1 MGLNDKCR
9 VKKMKLPIG
18 IVFGTRPEYLKV
30 KPLFSAFQREQI
42 PFYIIQVNQHVD
54 LSIEEREQ
62 PNFIYLSLLDDTTI
76 SRLNLLASTI
86 PKLVE
91 ETLKKCSSIIVQGDT
106 ATVFFSAISAFHLK
120 LPIYHLEAGLRTYDL
135 NNPYPEEAYRSM
147 LSRIASY
154 HLCPDSEAKTAL
166 SRENITKEVHIVG
179 NTILDL
185 VRSYNFTPQV
195 GLTVLITVHRRENW
209 DSMKQIVKNVVE
221 LSKKMPE
228 LQFKWIH
235 HMNPVLQKVVVDTLT
250 SEGWP
255 DSIQVSAPLEHK
267 ELCRIISESHCIIT
281 DSGGIQEEASFLG
294 KTCFVLRKK
303 TERSSIPAQYIRMI
317 QEPQNLL
324 EEFQKEPITLLPSCT
339 VYGDGFATDRII
351 NLLKDSS

>member
-1 MGLNDKCR
+1 MN
-9 VKKMKLPIG
+9 LPIG

-54 LSIEEREQ
+54 LLVEEKDQ
-62 PNFIYLSLLDDTTI
+62 PNFIYLSLVDDTSV

-91 ETLKKCSSIIVQGDT
+91 STLKKCSSIIVQGDT
-106 ATVFFSAISAFHLK
+106 ATVFFTAIAAFHLK

-154 HLCPDSEAKTAL
+154 HLCPDIEAKAAL
-166 SRENITKEVHIVG
+166 SRENITKDVHVVG

-185 VRSYNFTPQV
+185 VRTYNFTPQI
-195 GLTVLITVHRRENW
+195 GSTVLVTVHRRENW
-209 DSMKQIVKNVVE
+209 DSMKQIVTTIVK
-221 LSKKMPE
+221 LAKQRPD
-228 LQFKWIH
+228 LHFKWIQ
-235 HMNPVLQKVVVDTLT
+235 HMNPALQKIVVETLT

-255 DSIQVSAPLEHK
+255 ESIEVSEPLEHK
-267 ELCRIISESHCIIT
+267 ELCRLITESYCIIT

-303 TERSSIPAQYIRMI
+303 TERSSIPIQYIRLI
-317 QEPQNLL
+317 QNLDDL
-324 EEFQKEPITLLPSCT
+324 LSEFTKKPIILLTPCK

-351 NLLKDSS
+351 DLLKASSNYKTQ

>member
-1 MGLNDKCR
+1 MN
-9 VKKMKLPIG
+9 LPIG

-30 KPLFSAFQREQI
+30 KPLFSAFQREAI
-42 PFYIIQVNQHVD
+42 LFYIIQVNQHVD
-54 LSIEEREQ
+54 LLIEERNE
-62 PNFIYLSLLDDTTI
+62 PNFIYLSLPDDTST
-76 SRLNLLASTI
+76 SRLNMLASTI

-91 ETLKKCSSIIVQGDT
+91 STLKKCSSIIVQGDT
-106 ATVFFSAISAFHLK
+106 ATVFFTGVSAFHLK

-147 LSRIASY
+147 LSRIATY

-166 SRENITKEVHIVG
+166 SRENVTKEIHVVG

-185 VRSYNFTPQV
+185 VRSYNFTPQI
-195 GLTVLITVHRRENW
+195 GTTVLITVHRRENW
-209 DSMKQIVKNVVE
+209 DSMEQIVKSIAE
-221 LSKKMPE
+221 LAKQRPD
-228 LQFKWIH
+228 LQFKWIQ
-235 HMNPVLQKVVVDTLT
+235 HMNPCLQKIVTETFT

-255 DSIQVSAPLEHK
+255 DSIQVSAALDHK
-267 ELCRIISESHCIIT
+267 ELCKIITESYCIIT

-303 TERSSIPAQYIRMI
+303 TERSSIPAEYIHLI
-317 QEPQNLL
+317 QRSEDLL
-324 EEFQKEPITLLPSCT
+324 TEFQKKTIVLLSSCK

-351 NLLKDSS
+351 DLLKEHNKITNNDT

>member
-1 MGLNDKCR
+1 MN
-9 VKKMKLPIG
+9 LPIG

-54 LSIEEREQ
+54 LLVEEKDQ
-62 PNFIYLSLLDDTTI
+62 PNFIYLSLVDDTSV

-91 ETLKKCSSIIVQGDT
+91 STLKKCSSIIVQGDT
-106 ATVFFSAISAFHLK
+106 ATVFFTAIAAFHLK

-154 HLCPDSEAKTAL
+154 HLCPDIEAKAAL
-166 SRENITKEVHIVG
+166 SRENITKDVHVVG

-185 VRSYNFTPQV
+185 VRTYNFTPQI
-195 GLTVLITVHRRENW
+195 GSTVLVTVHRRENW
-209 DSMKQIVKNVVE
+209 DSMKQIVTTIVK
-221 LSKKMPE
+221 LAKQRPD
-228 LQFKWIH
+228 LHFKWIQ
-235 HMNPVLQKVVVDTLT
+235 HMNPALQKIVVETLT

-255 DSIQVSAPLEHK
+255 ESIEVSEPLEHK
-267 ELCRIISESHCIIT
+267 ELCRLITESYCIIT

-303 TERSSIPAQYIRMI
+303 TERSSIPIQYIRLI
-317 QEPQNLL
+317 QNPNDLL
-324 EEFQKEPITLLPSCT
+324 SEFTKKTIILLSPCK

-351 NLLKDSS
+351 DLLKASSNYKTQ

>member
-1 MGLNDKCR
+1 MN
-9 VKKMKLPIG
+9 LPIG

-30 KPLFSAFQREQI
+30 KPLFSAFQRYAI

-54 LSIEEREQ
+54 LSIEERNE
-62 PNFIYLSLLDDTTI
+62 PNFIYLSLPDDISI
-76 SRLNLLASTI
+76 SRLNMLASTI

-91 ETLKKCSSIIVQGDT
+91 STLKKCSSIIVQGDT
-106 ATVFFSAISAFHLK
+106 ATVFFTGLAAFHLK

-154 HLCPDSEAKTAL
+154 HLCPDIGAQQSLTK
-166 SRENITKEVHIVG
+166 ENITKEVHVVG

-185 VRSYNFTPQV
+185 VRSYNFTPQI
-195 GLTVLITVHRRENW
+195 GSTVLITVHRRENW
-209 DSMKQIVKNVVE
+209 DSMEQIVKSIVE
-221 LSKKMPE
+221 LAKQRPD
-228 LQFKWIH
+228 LQFKWIQ
-235 HMNPVLQKVVVDTLT
+235 HMNPALQKVVTETLT

-255 DSIQVSAPLEHK
+255 DSIQVSAPLDHK
-267 ELCRIISESHCIIT
+267 ELCKIITESYCIIT

-303 TERSSIPAQYIRMI
+303 TERSSIPPDYIRLM
-317 QEPQNLL
+317 QAPEDLL
-324 EEFQKEPITLLPSCT
+324 AEFQKEPIVLLPACG
-339 VYGDGFATDRII
+339 VYGDGFASDRIVDI
-351 NLLKDSS
+351 LKATSIYKTQ

>member
-1 MGLNDKCR
+1 MN
-9 VKKMKLPIG
+9 LPIG

-54 LSIEEREQ
+54 LLVEEKDQ
-62 PNFIYLSLLDDTTI
+62 PNFIYLSLVDDTSV

-91 ETLKKCSSIIVQGDT
+91 STLKKCSSIIVQGDT
-106 ATVFFSAISAFHLK
+106 ATVFFTAIAAFHLK

-154 HLCPDSEAKTAL
+154 HLCPDIEAKAAL
-166 SRENITKEVHIVG
+166 SRENITKEVHVVG

-185 VRSYNFTPQV
+185 VRSYNFTPQI
-195 GLTVLITVHRRENW
+195 GSTVLITVHRRENW
-209 DSMKQIVKNVVE
+209 DSMKQIVTTIVK
-221 LSKKMPE
+221 LAKQRPD
-228 LQFKWIH
+228 LHFKWIQ
-235 HMNPVLQKVVVDTLT
+235 HMNPALQKIVVETLT

-255 DSIQVSAPLEHK
+255 DSIQVTTPLEHK
-267 ELCRIISESHCIIT
+267 ELCKIITESYCIIT

-303 TERSSIPAQYIRMI
+303 TERSSIPIQYIRLI
-317 QEPQNLL
+317 QNPDDLL
-324 EEFQKEPITLLPSCT
+324 SEFTKKPIILLSHCK

-351 NLLKDSS
+351 DLLKASSNYKTQ

>member
-1 MGLNDKCR
+1 MN
-9 VKKMKLPIG
+9 LPIG

-30 KPLFSAFQREQI
+30 KPLFSVFQREGI

-54 LSIEEREQ
+54 LSIEERNE
-62 PNFIYLSLLDDTTI
+62 PNFIYLTLPDDTST
-76 SRLNLLASTI
+76 SRLNMLASTI

-91 ETLKKCSSIIVQGDT
+91 STLKKCSSIIVQGDT
-106 ATVFFSAISAFHLK
+106 ATVFFSAIAAFHLK

-154 HLCPDSEAKTAL
+154 HLCPDIGAQESLIK
-166 SRENITKEVHIVG
+166 ENITKEIHVVG

-185 VRSYNFTPQV
+185 VRSYNFTPEI
-195 GLTVLITVHRRENW
+195 GTTVLITVHRRENW
-209 DSMKQIVKNVVE
+209 DSMEQIVKSIAE
-221 LSKKMPE
+221 LAKQRPD
-228 LQFKWIH
+228 LQFKWIQ
-235 HMNPVLQKVVVDTLT
+235 HMNPCLQKIVTETLT

-255 DSIQVSAPLEHK
+255 NSIQVSAPLDHK
-267 ELCRIISESHCIIT
+267 ELCKIITESYCIIT

-303 TERSSIPAQYIRMI
+303 TERSSIPAEYIHMI
-317 QEPQNLL
+317 QRSEDLVP
-324 EEFQKEPITLLPSCT
+324 EFQKKPIVLLASCG
-339 VYGDGFATDRII
+339 VYGDGFASDRIVDI
-351 NLLKDSS
+351 LKARSIYKTQ